1 MSFICQTQVSEN
13 LSNLW
18 QFKRKFSATE
28 LTVFRRFVSVT
39 SLRPKRHFF
48 ACTTGVEGDR
58 WRKPGR
64 IGGGRCTGG
73 GKRGGGGKQEK
84 KRKPRNIA
92 QYLAIEKISAKRLEE
107 TKIAREPGLKG
118 KGSGSKEFETRQ
130 TNTVTVYSKIRGQLH
145 PSDVIEL

>member
-18 QFKRKFSATE
+18 QFKGKFSATE

-39 SLRPKRHFF
+39 SPRPKRHFF
-48 ACTTGVEGDR
+48 ACVEGDR
-58 WRKPGR
+58 LRNPGR

-73 GKRGGGGKQEK
+73 GRRGGGGKREK
-84 KRKPRNIA
+84 KRKPRNIV
-92 QYLAIEKISAKRLEE
+92 QYFAIEKISAKRREE

-118 KGSGSKEFETRQ
+118 NGSGSKEFETRQ
-130 TNTVTVYSKIRGQLH
+130 TNTVTVHSKIRGQLH